1 LTVVGFGRSLTQLTD
16 FARYSRP
23 GMAETAARSDA
34 ASSGT
39 VESDELAIVDETL
52 PTEAP
57 DEDAPEPPSAGRSER
72 FHALVDRV
80 RAEPAVVLLCLAI
93 VVWFVMFG
101 RLIWLRHARFATFDF
116 DLGHHD
122 QAIWLLAHGKG
133 FITVSGMPVL
143 GHHLTLAYFALA
155 PLYWLGGGPQLINLL
170 QIAALALSAVPIF
183 LYARDRLGNGWLAL
197 TFGVA
202 WLLNPTVQWL
212 CWEAFH
218 PETMAIPFVLMT
230 WLMASRNR
238 RGWYWIFL
246 VAALTWKEDI
256 ALAVIGIGIVLLV
269 RKQRRLGLLTIAVG
283 VVWFLVAY
291 GIVMPAFNGGTNHA
305 GIFYGELG
313 DSPSDL
319 IRTTFTD
326 PTLVVDRLQNN
337 DALGYARDLLAPFA
351 FTSLLAPLLLV
362 PAIPQFFAN
371 ILTNLNFF
379 WSIQFHYAAIIVSFV
394 ALSSID
400 GVARLKSLPV
410 RRFAVGAVAAA
421 ALATSVAW
429 GMSPIS
435 TQYRN
440 GYWALYTNPRQAAF
454 DAAVDA
460 VPSDAAVSAT
470 YNIVPHLSHREQIY
484 TFPNPWFPLN
494 WGVAGVAPD
503 DPDHDHVPAEVDWIV
518 VDRTTHV
525 PDGREEQLIDSL
537 LESDQ
542 FVVVSDELG
551 ILVARR
557 DEEPAEE
564 RKSD

>member
-1 LTVVGFGRSLTQLTD
+1 
-16 FARYSRP
+16 
-23 GMAETAARSDA
+23 M
-34 ASSGT
+34 SSVT
-39 VESDELAIVDETL
+39 
-52 PTEAP
+52 
-57 DEDAPEPPSAGRSER
+57 R
-72 FHALVDRV
+72 
-80 RAEPAVVLLCLAI
+80 RA
-93 VVWFVMFG
+93 
-101 RLIWLRHARFATFDF
+101 
-116 DLGHHD
+116 
-122 QAIWLLAHGKG
+122 
-133 FITVSGMPVL
+133 
-143 GHHLTLAYFALA
+143 
-155 PLYWLGGGPQLINLL
+155 
-170 QIAALALSAVPIF
+170 
-183 LYARDRLGNGWLAL
+183 
-197 TFGVA
+197 
-202 WLLNPTVQWL
+202 
-212 CWEAFH
+212 
-218 PETMAIPFVLMT
+218 
-230 WLMASRNR
+230 
-238 RGWYWIFL
+238 
-246 VAALTWKEDI
+246 
-256 ALAVIGIGIVLLV
+256 
-269 RKQRRLGLLTIAVG
+269 
-283 VVWFLVAY
+283 
-291 GIVMPAFNGGTNHA
+291 
-305 GIFYGELG
+305 
-313 DSPSDL
+313 DL
-319 IRTTFTD
+319 IKTTFTD

-379 WSIQFHYAAIIVSFV
+379 WSIQFHYAAIIVAFV

-440 GYWALYTNPRQAAF
+440 GYWALYANPRQAEF

-537 LESDQ
+537 LESGE
-542 FVVVSDELG
+542 FVVVSDESG

-557 DEEPAEE
+557 DEEPAESRRNVGLSDSRRRRQRIDAGTVRCQRFAVRAGLDPAGDDDVVLLEDDLELAVVGDQRVDE
-564 RKSD
+564 RRLSRVDRAVSLVVREVEGDVLDLRGAGELVAVRAAVPPVGGPERVRPVVGLAPAGEMGSDVERRGHRRVLGDHVNGLSQRLGVGVIAAPHAIGVADRRRRPRNAGDVGTGEQPQPDAARAGG

>member
-1 LTVVGFGRSLTQLTD
+1 
-16 FARYSRP
+16 
-23 GMAETAARSDA
+23 MAETAARPDA
-34 ASSGT
+34 ASSRS
-39 VESDELAIVDETL
+39 VDSDELLVDETL
-52 PTEAP
+52 PGEAP
-57 DEDAPEPPSAGRSER
+57 DGEVFDVDTAEPPATGPSGRFR
-72 FHALVDRV
+72 AAVDRL
-80 RAEPAVVLLCLAI
+80 RAEPAVVLLVVAVI
-93 VVWFVMFG
+93 VWFVVFG

-143 GHHLTLAYFALA
+143 GHHLTLAYFAVA
-155 PLYWLGGGPQLINLL
+155 PLYWIGGGPQLLDLL
-170 QIAALALSAVPIF
+170 QTAALAVSAVPIF
-183 LYARDRLGNGWLAL
+183 LYARHRLGNEWLAL
-197 TFGVA
+197 TFGIA

-212 CWEAFH
+212 CWEAWH
-218 PETMAIPFVLMT
+218 PDTMAIPFLLMA
-230 WLMASRNR
+230 WLMASRQR
-238 RGWYWIFL
+238 HRWYWVFL
-246 VAALTWKEDI
+246 IAALTWKEDI
-256 ALAVIGIGIVLLV
+256 ALAVIGMGIVLLV
-269 RKQRRLGLLTIAVG
+269 RKQRRLGVLTMVVG
-283 VVWFLVAY
+283 VAWFLVAY
-291 GIVMPAFNGGTNHA
+291 GVVMPAFNGGTNHA

-313 DSPSDL
+313 DSPADL
-319 IRTTFTD
+319 IKTTFTN
-326 PTLVVDRLQNN
+326 PTMVLDRLDNN

-379 WSIQFHYAAIIVSFV
+379 WSIQFHYAATIVAFV
-394 ALSSID
+394 ALASID
-400 GVARLKSLPV
+400 GVARLKALPV

-421 ALATSVAW
+421 SLATSVAW

-440 GYWALYTNPRQAAF
+440 GYWALYANPRQTEF

-460 VPSDAAVSAT
+460 VPSDAAVAAT

-494 WGVAGVAPD
+494 WGVAGDAPD
-503 DPDHDHVPAEVDWIV
+503 DPDHDHVPSEVDWLV

-537 LESDQ
+537 LDSGE
-542 FVVVSDELG
+542 FVVVSDESG

-557 DEEPAEE
+557 DEPPGDQTEPLDITPQGRAG
-564 RKSD
+564 